1 MTKEV
6 LITISGI
13 HVMDDAEDADVE
25 MMIRGDYYYKNGKHY
40 IIYEELPEDGGPV
53 IKNVIKIHEGMTE
66 IIKSGD
72 AGARMVFEENK
83 RHVSYYETAFGKILV
98 GIRTSQILVE
108 EEEDRL
114 QVHLEYR
121 LEMESAHVTDCV
133 VDIRIESKE
142 TCKIDLTGR

>member
-1 MTKEV
+1 MQKDMIIFLGSIQNDGTADGGRIEV
-6 LITISGI
+6 ITAGS
-13 HVMDDAEDADVE
+13 
-25 MMIRGDYYYKNGKHY
+25 YYYKNGKHY